1 VISLMRGIV
10 NQYDEIKRA
19 TAQIVGV
26 RVVRKASTAKAHA
39 AIRDVIVGNPTLSY
53 QQIADLL
60 GCSRWLIYRVAVEFG
75 VRRPR
80 GAGSPTRQKQEG
92 H

>member
-1 VISLMRGIV
+1 M

-19 TAQIVGV
+19 TAQVVGV
-26 RVVRKASTAKAHA
+26 RVVKKASTAKAHA

-60 GCSRWLIYRVAVEFG
+60 GCSRWLIYRAAVEFN

-80 GAGSPTRQKQEG
+80 GAGSSARRKEEQ
-92 H
+92 

>member
-1 VISLMRGIV
+1 MSRYRQIKNACAEVI
-10 NQYDEIKRA
+10 
-19 TAQIVGV
+19 GV
-26 RVVRKASTAKAHA
+26 RFVRKASTARAHE
-39 AIRDVIVGNPTLSY
+39 AIRDLIVANPTRSY
-53 QQIADLL
+53 QQLADLL

-80 GAGSPTRQKQEG
+80 GAGSPTRQKQEE

>member
-1 VISLMRGIV
+1 M

-19 TAQIVGV
+19 TAQVVGV

-75 VRRPR
+75 IRRPR